1 MSVVSSVREARAVLL
16 AVDPFVAA
24 QWVGLWGPV
33 EALERVGR
41 DPGHRA
47 RLAGLSA
54 GEILDAGAA
63 VGAVLLTPE
72 DEGWPVGLG
81 GLVPVPVGVWVRGPV
96 GLLGRGPV
104 TVTGSRACTR
114 YGESVAGELGL
125 GLAEVGVPVCTGGGF
140 GIDAAATRGAL
151 AGGGPVVL
159 VGAAGVDLVYQ
170 AAHTE
175 LVARVLDEGGVLV
188 TVTSPGQPPSRARF
202 IARHRVMA
210 ALSRSVVV
218 VEAAVRSG
226 VRDVA
231 HTATMCG
238 VPVGAVPGPIGSVT
252 SAGCHQLLS
261 DGARII
267 TSLRDVLAL
276 TGEDPHRG

>member
-16 AVDPFVAA
+16 AVDPGVAA
-24 QWVGLWGPV
+24 QVVRSWGPV

-41 DPGHRA
+41 DPVHGA
-47 RLAGLSA
+47 QVVGLSA
-54 GEILDAGAA
+54 GEILEAGAA

-72 DEGWPVGLG
+72 DEGWPAGLD

-96 GLLGRGPV
+96 GLLVGGPV

-114 YGESVAGELGL
+114 YGESVTAELGL
-125 GLAEVGVPVCTGGGF
+125 GLAEAGVTVCTGGGF

-159 VGAAGVDLVYQ
+159 VGAAGVDLVYPT
-170 AAHTE
+170 AHTE
-175 LVARVLDEGGVLV
+175 VVARVLDEGGVLV
-188 TVTSPGQPPSRARF
+188 TATSPGLPPSRARF
-202 IARHRVMA
+202 TARNRVMA
-210 ALSRSVVV
+210 ALSRAVVV
-218 VEAAVRSG
+218 VEAAAHSG

-231 HTATMCG
+231 HTATMLG
-238 VPVGAVPGPIGSVT
+238 VPVGAVPGPITSVT

-261 DGARII
+261 AGAHLI
-267 TSLRDVLAL
+267 TCLRDVLAM
-276 TGEDPHRG
+276 TGQVPDRG

>member
-16 AVDPFVAA
+16 ALDPVVAA
-24 QWVGLWGPV
+24 QFVGSWGSV

-41 DPGHRA
+41 DPVHGA
-47 RLAGLSA
+47 RVVGLSA
-54 GEILDAGAA
+54 GEILEAGAA

-72 DEGWPVGLG
+72 DEGWPAGLDA
-81 GLVPVPVGVWVRGPV
+81 LVPVPVGVWVRGPV
-96 GLLGRGPV
+96 GLLAGGPV
-104 TVTGSRACTR
+104 TVTGSRACTL
-114 YGESVAGELGL
+114 YGETVAGELGL

-159 VGAAGVDLVYQ
+159 VSAAGVDLAYP

-175 LVARVLDEGGVLV
+175 LVERVLDEGGVLV

-210 ALSRSVVV
+210 ALSRSAVV
-218 VEAAVRSG
+218 VEAAAHSG

-231 HTATMCG
+231 RTAAMCG
-238 VPVGAVPGPIGSVT
+238 VPVGAVPGPITSIT
-252 SAGCHQLLS
+252 SAGCHQLLR
-261 DGARII
+261 DGAHVI
-267 TSLRDVLAL
+267 TSLSDVLAL
-276 TGEDPHRG
+276 TGEAPDRG